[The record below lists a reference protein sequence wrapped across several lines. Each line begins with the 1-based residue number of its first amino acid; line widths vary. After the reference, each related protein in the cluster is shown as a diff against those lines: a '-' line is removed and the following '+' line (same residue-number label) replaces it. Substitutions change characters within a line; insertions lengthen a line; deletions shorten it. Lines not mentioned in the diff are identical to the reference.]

1 MNGCAQ
7 VEIGPS
13 ARADLLAGYE
23 FYESQR
29 VGLGEYFTDT
39 LLSDL
44 EGLLIH
50 AGVHVQVQSS
60 LYRALSNRFP
70 YAIYYRLTDDVA
82 QVLAV
87 LDTRQN
93 PKHILKKLH
102 AAL

>member
-7 VEIGPS
+7 VEIGSS
-13 ARADLLAGYE
+13 ARADLLAGYD

-29 VGLGEYFTDT
+29 AGLGDYFTDS

-50 AGVHVQVQSS
+50 AGVHVQVPGG
-60 LYRALSNRFP
+60 LYRSLSSRFP
-70 YAIYYRLTDDVA
+70 YAIYYRLSSGTA
-82 QVLAV
+82 RVLAV

-93 PKHILKKLH
+93 PDRILKKLTT
-102 AAL
+102 AV

>member
-7 VEIGPS
+7 VEIGSS
-13 ARADLLAGYE
+13 ARADLLAGYD

-29 VGLGEYFTDT
+29 TGLGDYFTDS

-50 AGVHVQVQSS
+50 AGVHVQVPGG
-60 LYRALSNRFP
+60 LYRSLSSRFP
-70 YAIYYRLTDDVA
+70 YAIYYRISGDIA
-82 QVLAV
+82 NVLAI

-93 PKHILKKLH
+93 PSRIIEKLSVIV
-102 AAL
+102 